1 MVIWTTSSPMK
12 KRISTGGKMR
22 LGVKADLL
30 RCLESDLLEDNVNNR
45 APIPD
50 ATILDGAVVV

>member
-1 MVIWTTSSPMK
+1 MDNVFSHENQAAPAAL
-12 KRISTGGKMR
+12 STGGKMQ

-30 RCLESDLLEDNVNNR
+30 HRLESDLLEDNVNNH

-50 ATILDGAVVV
+50 A